1 MDLHQEVVIIQKY
14 KVNKDYLELL
24 NGVMYHHLYLAN
36 CTHYILIDIVK
47 ISYLSDLLKTVIL
60 KL

>member
-1 MDLHQEVVIIQKY
+1 MDLLQEVTIQKY